1 MLRPLPARAAIA
13 LAAITL
19 AALPSLLL
27 SAPAFAQKQDYPDW
41 VYQEMV
47 PTGPYLR
54 NLDQAQPVPGARPSH
69 WGSIGKDG
77 QFRAGMSHYGTDAK
91 ASSPSY
97 SRTHSLT
104 PPPVSLT
111 PRSAPQT
118 GGAPPAPRAVQID

>member
-1 MLRPLPARAAIA
+1 MFRPLPARAAIA
-13 LAAITL
+13 LAA
-19 AALPSLLL
+19 LPSLLL
-27 SAPAFAQKQDYPDW
+27 SAPALAQRQDYPDW

-69 WGSIGKDG
+69 WGSIGKGGG

-104 PPPVSLT
+104 PPPVAAT

-118 GGAPPAPRAVQID
+118 GGAPPPPRAVQID